1 MPEYRVFVR
10 DLDNHILSIGFTF
23 SCENDQQAL
32 AKTEKLMDGLD
43 LELHEGRRRVARI
56 TAPRQSEKGPS
67 DVLQA
72 NPASLVVRHEH
83 VQVARD
89 YIRCAT
95 VDVTG
100 ESDNW
105 QVTQQ

>member
-10 DLDNHILSIGFTF
+10 DLDNHILSTGFTF
-23 SCENDQQAL
+23 CCENDQEAL

-43 LELHEGRRRVARI
+43 LELHEGRRHVARI
-56 TAPRQSEKGPS
+56 TAQRQSDRGPS
-67 DVLQA
+67 DFVQA
-72 NPASLVVRHEH
+72 DAASLVVPHEH

-95 VDVTG
+95 ADVTR

-105 QVTQQ
+105 QD

>member
-1 MPEYRVFVR
+1 MREYRVFVR
-10 DLDNHILSIGFTF
+10 DLDNHILSTGFTF

-32 AKTEKLMDGLD
+32 AKTESLMDGLD

-56 TAPRQSEKGPS
+56 TAPRPSDKGPS
-67 DVLQA
+67 DVVQA
-72 NPASLVVRHEH
+72 DPASLVVRHEH

-95 VDVTG
+95 ADVTG

-105 QVTQQ
+105 QA

>member
-10 DLDNHILSIGFTF
+10 DLDNHILSTGFTF

-43 LELHEGRRRVARI
+43 LELHEGCRRVARI
-56 TAPRQSEKGPS
+56 TASLQSDKGPS
-67 DVLQA
+67 DVVQA
-72 NPASLVVRHEH
+72 DPVSLVVRHEH

-95 VDVTG
+95 ADEAG

-105 QVTQQ
+105 QD